1 MLVQPQRAAANRV
14 LAALSPDSYKR
25 MHLTPIRLALGKVLC
40 EPDAIMRQIYFPNDC
55 LISLLA
61 VLEPGSRGLEV
72 GMVGREGMFGIP
84 VGLGTGTSP
93 VRALVQGA
101 GTAQRMTAA
110 HFRAELKR
118 SAPLRRRLSH
128 CAYVSMAT
136 AMRIAACNKSHLLEA
151 RLARWLLMMGDRLTS
166 SAFRVTQVVLA
177 QMLGVR
183 RAGVTAAASAL
194 QRRKLI
200 SYRRGNIR
208 ILDLKGLR
216 AASCS
221 CYQVIREL
229 ERPGA

>member
-1 MLVQPQRAAANRV
+1 MLVQSQRPAANRV
-14 LAALSPDSYKR
+14 LAALSPDSQKR
-25 MHLTPIRLALGKVLC
+25 MHLTPIKLALGRVLY
-40 EPDAIMRQIYFPNDC
+40 EPGATTRHIYFPDDC

-61 VLEPGSRGLEV
+61 VLESGSRGLEV
-72 GMVGREGMFGIP
+72 GMVGKEGMVGIP
-84 VGLGTGTSP
+84 VGLGAGTSP

-110 HFRAELKR
+110 RFRAELKR
-118 SAPLRRRLSH
+118 SPPLRRKLSH
-128 CAYVSMAT
+128 GAYVSMAT

-151 RLARWLLMMGDRLTS
+151 RLARWLLMMGDRLASCT
-166 SAFRVTQVVLA
+166 FRVTQVVLA

-183 RAGVTAAASAL
+183 RAGVTAAASGL

-200 SYRRGNIR
+200 SYSRGNIR

-216 AASCS
+216 VASCS